1 MVEWMSYPLY
11 YAFDGAAPPPRAG
24 AAHATIY
31 PYGPF
36 PAGDGRTVM
45 LGLQNEREWV
55 AFCRFVLEQPAL
67 ATDPRFVSNAA
78 RTAAREALRAII
90 VAVFATLSAE
100 QVEARLD
107 AGQIANA
114 RVNTMAD
121 VWAHPQLAARRR
133 WVDVA
138 TPSGP
143 VPALLPPAAHDG
155 ADARM
160 DAVPALGAHTEALLA
175 EIGLDAAAIARL
187 RRDGAV

>member
-1 MVEWMSYPLY
+1 MQPAYFSRYGGE
-11 YAFDGAAPPPRAG
+11 PPRRTG
-24 AAHATIY
+24 ARHPSIS

-36 PAGDGRTVM
+36 RVADGVVFF
-45 LGLQNEREWV
+45 GIQNEREWL
-55 AFCRFVLEQPAL
+55 AFCRLVLEQPAL
-67 ATDPRFVSNAA
+67 AADPRFVSNAA

-90 VAVFATLSAE
+90 VEVFATLSAE

-107 AGQIANA
+107 AAQIANA

-155 ADARM
+155 DDARM

-175 EIGLDAAAIARL
+175 EIGLDAAAVERL
-187 RRDGAV
+187 RRDGAI